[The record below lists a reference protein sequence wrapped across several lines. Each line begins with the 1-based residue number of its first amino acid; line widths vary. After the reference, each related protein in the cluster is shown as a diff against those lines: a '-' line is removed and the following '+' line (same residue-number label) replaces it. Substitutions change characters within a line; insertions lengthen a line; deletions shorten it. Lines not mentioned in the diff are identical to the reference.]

1 MIGSD
6 WPVCTLSG
14 DYVSTMRIVMDYAQ
28 QFSARVRDDILGANG
43 ARFYQINPILEKP

>member
-14 DYVSTMRIVMDYAQ
+14 AYASVMQIVMDYAR
-28 QFSARVRDDILGANG
+28 QFSADEQLGILGGNCAS
-43 ARFYQINPILEKP
+43 FYGIATLE